1 MNSKIKDH
9 IVPIGVTVIGLTA
22 AVGFA
27 SAPLL
32 LAESEYEQ
40 LTKQNAN
47 DIQKIISSTEESSL
61 EFQRDINGQ
70 LENNSVKFGSLE
82 NQIHILNKAVSN
94 LHRKQNALSSPSGEF
109 PSALAS
115 LEKNADARLLILEK
129 AVTRLNKKSNQI
141 LASAQEDT
149 GSDNGDDLRLIN
161 LEKAVTRLNIRS
173 KGLMASR
180 QDAAEPDQEG
190 DISLSDLENAD
201 SNAALRLTNLEK
213 AVSNLNKKQV
223 AIASVKKSID
233 NSAAVIN
240 SAGSSDST
248 ELGSALDSLKRE
260 LQLTRLISR
269 SPSSI
274 NKSSDENEG
283 RDKTRLN
290 RLNGKIDFLEQRV
303 DEIERDLQR
312 RQRLVTEQL
321 IDLRD
326 YIDILTDDAGR

>member
-1 MNSKIKDH
+1 MISKIKDH
-9 IVPIGVTVIGLTA
+9 IIPIGVTVIGLTA

-40 LTKQNAN
+40 LTKRNAN
-47 DIQKIISSTEESSL
+47 DIQKIISTTEASSL
-61 EFQRDINGQ
+61 EFQRDTNAQ
-70 LENNSVKFGSLE
+70 LEKNTALFGSLE

-109 PSALAS
+109 PSALSS

-129 AVTRLNKKSNQI
+129 AVTRLHKKSNQF

-149 GSDNGDDLRLIN
+149 GSGKGDDLRLIN

-173 KGLMASR
+173 KSLMASH
-180 QDAAEPDQEG
+180 QDAAKQDEVG
-190 DISLSDLENAD
+190 GISLSDLENAD
-201 SNAALRLTNLEK
+201 NNAALRLTNLEK

-223 AIASVKKSID
+223 AISSVKKSID

-269 SPSSI
+269 SPSLNS
-274 NKSSDENEG
+274 KSNDGNEG
-283 RDKTRLN
+283 RANTRLN

>member
-1 MNSKIKDH
+1 MISKIKDH

-40 LTKQNAN
+40 LTKRNAN

-61 EFQRDINGQ
+61 EFQRNINAQ
-70 LENNSVKFGSLE
+70 LEKNTAKFSSLE

-109 PSALAS
+109 PSALSS

-129 AVTRLNKKSNQI
+129 AVTRLNKKSNQF
-141 LASAQEDT
+141 LASTQEDT
-149 GSDNGDDLRLIN
+149 GSDKGDDLRLIN

-180 QDAAEPDQEG
+180 QDATEPDQAG

-223 AIASVKKSID
+223 AISSVKKSID

-269 SPSSI
+269 SPSLNS
-274 NKSSDENEG
+274 KSNDGNEG
-283 RDKTRLN
+283 RENTRLN